1 MTNNYFFYKQKDK
14 LNILYVNAITKNC
27 LLILPFIASFIRL
40 VYPIL
45 LVTTIMQFISFSS
58 FSKDFTP
65 KKGEGISEKGRFEI
79 QNLSVNRK
87 QLTVAIQSIKETEQL
102 LNDYSKANHD
112 IDVNILDKINIT
124 FLSDNQMKGAIGAF

>member
-1 MTNNYFFYKQKDK
+1 
-14 LNILYVNAITKNC
+14 
-27 LLILPFIASFIRL
+27 
-40 VYPIL
+40 
-45 LVTTIMQFISFSS
+45 MQFISFSS

-102 LNDYSKANHD
+102 LNDYSKANHN